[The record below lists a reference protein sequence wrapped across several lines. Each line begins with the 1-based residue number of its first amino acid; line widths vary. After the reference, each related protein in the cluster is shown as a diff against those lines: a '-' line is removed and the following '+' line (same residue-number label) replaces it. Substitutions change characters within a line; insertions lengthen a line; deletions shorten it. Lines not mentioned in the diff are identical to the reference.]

1 MIRARFIGDDCSM
14 GFRRGEKYDLVTS
27 IEGPYITIRNKETG
41 KWCPYSSL
49 EAFLSNWDIL
59 YVNGRFYGR

>member
-1 MIRARFIGDDCSM
+1 M
-14 GFRRGEKYDLVTS
+14 GFRRGEKYDLVAS
-27 IEGPYITIRNKETG
+27 IEGPYITIRSKETG

-49 EAFLSNWDIL
+49 EAFLTNWDVL